1 MEHVEEM
8 IHKFGI
14 YLAVGFAI
22 NFQFFMDT
30 SFNIWKHRDFLIIHN
45 FFFFNYITY
54 ITFFFETSKRY
65 FIVVSSFNN
74 LNLKFRYSKTYDS

>member
-30 SFNIWKHRDFLIIHN
+30 SFNI
-45 FFFFNYITY
+45 
-54 ITFFFETSKRY
+54 
-65 FIVVSSFNN
+65 
-74 LNLKFRYSKTYDS
+74 

>member
-45 FFFFNYITY
+45 FFFLI
-54 ITFFFETSKRY
+54 ILLISPFFLRLPNG
-65 FIVVSSFNN
+65 I
-74 LNLKFRYSKTYDS
+74 LLLFRVLTI